1 MTIRSRMIALA
12 LLIGLAAFGLLGWM
26 IWDARTLTLQAAQTT
41 TQNLAA
47 ALEQHAART
56 IETVDLALSVVIN
69 RVESPRVLAK
79 DADAFEIHRVLSD
92 RIADAP
98 QIRSM
103 VVLDAAG
110 DAVHDA
116 GAFPARR
123 FNASESDFF
132 NVHRD
137 RDDLGLYI
145 GTPVR
150 NRLTGKW
157 MITLS
162 RRVNEADGSFKGVV
176 VAVLDPGYFQDFYG
190 SMDIGAAGNISLF
203 LSDGSLL
210 VREPVDEGY
219 IGHNYRNNELFTKQ
233 LAQATQGSYEG
244 VSEFDGMSRIIG
256 YKQVFGLP
264 LVVTVGL
271 AKDEVLAQWWQQAM
285 LQITLGLALAI
296 VATGLTVMLYR
307 ELNRRERAERKIKA
321 AALEIEKARQA
332 ADKANRAKSEFLASM
347 SHELR
352 TPLNAIL
359 GFSEVIHRS
368 LLGAP
373 SVTRY
378 REYGGLIH
386 ESGLHLLSLINDILD
401 LAKIEARKLDLHE
414 EVVDLEQMLHSV
426 VLMVSDKAQA
436 NGLDLRIEAMPAH
449 LAIRGDARLLKQS
462 FLNLLSNAVK
472 FTPRGGHVT
481 VSAALSQDGVAVT
494 VADTGIGIK
503 EADLQK
509 VFEPFEQIDS
519 LIARQHQGS
528 GLGMP
533 LTRSFIEL
541 HGGRVA
547 IKSTE
552 GQGTVVTVLLPADR
566 LVDSGPATI
575 EATPERISAC
585 GSRRADA
592 RQRNRVLGRLVR
604 EATCRPSP
612 DHLNSVSCASRWLP
626 RSS

>member
-1 MTIRSRMIALA
+1 MAVRSRMIALA

-26 IWDARTLTLQAAQTT
+26 VLDARKLTLEAARTT

-69 RVESPRVLAK
+69 RVESPRVLGK
-79 DADAFEIHRVLSD
+79 DADAQEIHRVLSD

-98 QIRSM
+98 QIRSV
-103 VVLDAAG
+103 VVLDARG
-110 DAVHDA
+110 DAIHDA

-123 FNASESDFF
+123 FNAAESDFF
-132 NVHRD
+132 KVHRD
-137 RDDLGLYI
+137 RDDIGLYI

-150 NRLTGKW
+150 NRITGKW

-162 RRVNEADGSFKGVV
+162 RRVNEADGGFKGVV

-190 SMDIGAAGNISLF
+190 TMNIGTAGNISLF
-203 LSDGSLL
+203 LTDGSLL

-219 IGHNYRNNELFTKQ
+219 IGHNYRNSELFAKHLPQ
-233 LAQATQGSYEG
+233 SLQGSFEA
-244 VSEFDGMSRIIG
+244 VSEFDGMARIIG

-264 LVVTVGL
+264 LVVAVGL
-271 AKDEVLAQWWQQAM
+271 ARDEILAQWWHQTM
-285 LQITLGLALAI
+285 FQITLGLALAVI
-296 VATGLTVMLYR
+296 GAGLTVMLYR

-321 AALEIEKARQA
+321 AAFEIEKARQA

-373 SVTRY
+373 SVSRY

-414 EVVDLEQMLHSV
+414 EVVDLEQMLRSV
-426 VLMVSDKAQA
+426 VLMVSEKAQA
-436 NGLDLRIEAMPAH
+436 NGLNLELRPVPGSV
-449 LAIRGDARLLKQS
+449 AIRGDARLLKQS

-472 FTPRGGHVT
+472 FTPGGGDVT
-481 VSAALSQDGVAVT
+481 VSTELSDQGVSVS

-503 EADLQK
+503 ETDLQR

-541 HGGRVA
+541 HGGRVSIQSA
-547 IKSTE
+547 E
-552 GQGTVVTVLLPADR
+552 GKGTIVTVQLPANR
-566 LVDSGPATI
+566 LVESSPEVIDV
-575 EATPERISAC
+575 TPERI
-585 GSRRADA
+585 RA
-592 RQRNRVLGRLVR
+592 
-604 EATCRPSP
+604 
-612 DHLNSVSCASRWLP
+612 
-626 RSS
+626 

>member
-1 MTIRSRMIALA
+1 MTVRSRMIALA

-26 IWDARTLTLQAAQTT
+26 VLDARKLTLEAARTT
-41 TQNLAA
+41 TQNFAT
-47 ALEQHAART
+47 ALEQHAGRT
-56 IETVDLALSVVIN
+56 IETVDLVLSVVIN
-69 RVESPRVLAK
+69 RVESPRVLGK
-79 DADAFEIHRVLSD
+79 DADAQEIHRILSD

-98 QIRSM
+98 QIRSV
-103 VVLDAAG
+103 VVLDANG
-110 DAVHDA
+110 DAIHDA

-123 FNASESDFF
+123 FNAAESDFF
-132 NVHRD
+132 KVHQD
-137 RDDLGLYI
+137 RDDIGLYI

-150 NRLTGKW
+150 NRITGKW

-190 SMDIGAAGNISLF
+190 TMDIGTAGHISLF
-203 LSDGSLL
+203 LTDGSLL
-210 VREPVDEGY
+210 VREPVDECY
-219 IGHNYRNNELFTKQ
+219 IGHNYRSSELFSTYLPQ
-233 LAQATQGSYEG
+233 SSQGSFEA
-244 VSEFDGMSRIIG
+244 VSEFDGMARIIG

-264 LVVTVGL
+264 LVVAVGL
-271 AKDEVLAQWWQQAM
+271 AKDEVLAQWWQQTM
-285 LQITLGLALAI
+285 FQIALGLALAV

-373 SVTRY
+373 SVSRY

-414 EVVDLEQMLHSV
+414 EIVDLEQMLRSV

-436 NGLDLRIEAMPAH
+436 NELDLQLRDVPAN
-449 LAIRGDARLLKQS
+449 LAVRGDARLLKQS

-472 FTPRGGHVT
+472 FTPNGGRVWVAT
-481 VSAALSQDGVAVT
+481 ELSDAGVMVSVG
-494 VADTGIGIK
+494 DTGIGIK
-503 EADLQK
+503 EGDLRR

-541 HGGRVA
+541 HGGSVS
-547 IKSTE
+547 IQSSE
-552 GQGTVVTVLLPADR
+552 GKGTVVTVLLPAER
-566 LVDSGPATI
+566 LVQNQQPPV
-575 EATPERISAC
+575 EAAPQRISA
-585 GSRRADA
+585 
-592 RQRNRVLGRLVR
+592 
-604 EATCRPSP
+604 
-612 DHLNSVSCASRWLP
+612 
-626 RSS
+626 